1 MGWFPPTAWN
11 VVRVVSANYE
21 NCSDKVTTDCPA
33 ILSCRHTDQM
43 FRAKL
48 FDRRRVLVGHVPP
61 VKDPDVAV
69 LAGSADVEVVCRV
82 SVYAVER
89 DGTIGVAKCLQ
100 DEQGPYS
107 RDCFLY
113 HLSRVYIGK
122 V

>member
-1 MGWFPPTAWN
+1 
-11 VVRVVSANYE
+11 
-21 NCSDKVTTDCPA
+21 VTTDCPA
-33 ILSCRHTDQM
+33 APSWRHTDQV

-69 LAGSADVEVVCRV
+69 LAGGADVEVVGGV

-107 RDCFLY
+107 RHCFLC